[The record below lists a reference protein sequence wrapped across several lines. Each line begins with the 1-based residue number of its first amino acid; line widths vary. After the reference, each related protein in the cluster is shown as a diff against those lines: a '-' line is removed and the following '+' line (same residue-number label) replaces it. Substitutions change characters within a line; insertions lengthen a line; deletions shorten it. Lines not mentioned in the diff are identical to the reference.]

1 MNYGEGGLSAS
12 DVALLTGRNG
22 NNNGAGFGNGEG
34 AWWIIIFLIFAFLGW
49 GNGGFGRGGSGSGDS
64 GNGGVMDAYV
74 LNSDFGALQR
84 QLSDGFNTI
93 GRDINTVNSGLCN
106 GFYENARLTDGV
118 NQNIASS
125 TAALQS
131 TLCQGFYGVNTGI
144 LTNGYETRNS
154 ISNVASQLAQCCCD
168 IRQEIASTSCAT
180 QRGIDGIN
188 YNMAMNT
195 NTLQNTMCNNTR
207 DIIESQN
214 SGTRAILDAITANR
228 IEDKNAQITAQQNE
242 INALRLAA
250 SQSAQNA
257 YLVDQLGP
265 KQPVPAYPVFPATS
279 FAYPTGVTFGVN
291 GYNNGC
297 GCGCGCNNF

>member
-22 NNNGAGFGNGEG
+22 NNSGAGFGNGEG

-49 GNGGFGRGGSGSGDS
+49 GNGGLGRGGSGSSGDS

-74 LNSDFGALQR
+74 LSSDFGSLQR
-84 QLSDGFNTI
+84 QIGDGFNTL

-118 NQNIASS
+118 NQNIATT

-131 TLCQGFYGVNTGI
+131 TLCQGFYGVNTGV
-144 LTNGYETRNS
+144 LTNGYETRNA

-195 NTLQNTMCNNTR
+195 NNLQNTMCNNTR
-207 DIIESQN
+207 DIIDSQN
-214 SGTRAILDAITANR
+214 CGTRAILDAITQNR
-228 IEDKNAQITAQQNE
+228 IEDKNAQIAAQQNE
-242 INALRLAA
+242 INALRLSA
-250 SQSAQNA
+250 SQSAQNN
-257 YLVDQLGP
+257 YLVNTLRP
-265 KQPVPAYPVFPATS
+265 TAVPAYLTCNPYQS
-279 FAYPTGVTFGVN
+279 YYPITPFN
-291 GYNNGC
+291 NNGC
-297 GCGCGCNNF
+297 GCNCGC

>member
-22 NNNGAGFGNGEG
+22 NNSGAGFGNGEG

-49 GNGGFGRGGSGSGDS
+49 GNGGFGGNRGGSGDS

-84 QLSDGFNTI
+84 QLSDGFNTLQ
-93 GRDINTVNSGLCN
+93 RDITTVNNGLCN

-131 TLCQGFYGVNTGI
+131 TLCQGFYGVNTGM
-144 LTNGYETRNS
+144 LQNGYETRNA

-168 IRQEIASTSCAT
+168 IRQEIASTSCQTLGAIKDVNY
-180 QRGIDGIN
+180 GI
-188 YNMAMNT
+188 AMQT
-195 NTLQNTMCNNTR
+195 NALQNTLCNSTR
-207 DIIESQN
+207 DIIENQN
-214 SGTRAILDAITANR
+214 ANYRALHDEIVANR
-228 IEDKNAQITAQQNE
+228 LEDKNAQIQAQQNE
-242 INALRLAA
+242 ITKLQLAA

-257 YLVDQLGP
+257 YLINELRP
-265 KQPVPAYPVFPATS
+265 TAVPAYLTCNPYQS
-279 FAYPTGVTFGVN
+279 YYPTNLF
-291 GYNNGC
+291 NNGC
-297 GCGCGCNNF
+297 GCNCGC